1 MCNVYNKFMNSKGTK
16 QYLAT
21 KKAEAFLVKLVQHS
35 FIYPISFK
43 CKKIHYWQHAQSHS
57 QFNKRCAAI
66 VS

>member
-1 MCNVYNKFMNSKGTK
+1 MNSKGTK

-43 CKKIHYWQHAQSHS
+43 CKKIHYWQHAHS
-57 QFNKRCAAI
+57 QFNK
-66 VS
+66 